1 MVPGTPNC
9 MARKMQ
15 KLTGHG
21 LPRPAQA
28 NGIPVPQTDEQE
40 FSHWVKLR
48 PKTAG
53 RKKSRR
59 RSRLKK
65 SKVMTTV
72 NKSPVPSPG
81 LPKGCCQTTSER
93 AESTWLYKSSG
104 SLLLLQ
110 PLHVDGNCDDGE
122 LRMERS
128 KPAAGGRK
136 APENTRQFFLNA
148 VVTLEP
154 RRQRVQSYSE

>member
-1 MVPGTPNC
+1 
-9 MARKMQ
+9 MARKKQ

-28 NGIPVPQTDEQE
+28 NGIPVPHPDEQE

-110 PLHVDGNCDDGE
+110 PLNVDGNCEDGAE
-122 LRMERS
+122 DGSLRMERS

-154 RRQRVQSYSE
+154 RRQPVRSNSE